1 VSAPKRRPGGERGS
15 TARRALAVPALV
27 TAAAVTGAVVT
38 VAVRG
43 GAAAPAA
50 AAPPAPST
58 ATVVRTNL
66 ATTVLTEGTLGYAP
80 TLPIVNALT
89 GTYTWIPAVGSR
101 LRAGRALYRVD
112 NLPVVLMRG
121 GTPAWRPFALGMTDG
136 PDVREL
142 QANLIALGYAAG
154 LLSAPTG
161 QFDLATLYAV
171 ERWQL
176 ANGYPETGQIDLG
189 QVVFLPSAILVGAQD
204 VAPGQAATPGQQPYQ
219 ATTDRRIVTVPLN
232 SDLPT
237 VRVGEAISIVL
248 PSNAT
253 TPGTAVAIGPTA
265 AAPGSGSSTGSST
278 GGSTD
283 SSNGNSTG
291 TTSTSATDVL
301 TVRPDRPG
309 ATGPGDAVPVQV
321 SLPTQSVSGVLAIP
335 VTALLALAGGGYG
348 VEIVTGQGTDR
359 LVGVQT
365 GMFAGGQV
373 AITGPGIAAGTRVVV
388 AQ

>member
-1 VSAPKRRPGGERGS
+1 M
-15 TARRALAVPALV
+15 RRALAVPALV

-50 AAPPAPST
+50 AAPPPPST

-80 TLPIVNALT
+80 TLPIVNQIA
-89 GTYTWIPAVGSR
+89 GTYTWLPAVGSR
-101 LRAGRALYRVD
+101 IRPGRALYRVD

-142 QANLIALGYAAG
+142 QANLIAVGYATG
-154 LLSAPTG
+154 LLTAPTG
-161 QFDLATLYAV
+161 QFDLATRCAV

-189 QVVFLPSAILVGAQD
+189 QVVFLPSAIQVGAQN
-204 VAPGQAATPGQQPYQ
+204 AAAGQPATPGQQPYQ
-219 ATTDRRIVTVPLN
+219 ATTDRRVVTVPLN
-232 SDLPT
+232 PDLPS
-237 VRVGEAISIVL
+237 VHVGEAIAIVL

-253 TPGTAVAIGPTA
+253 TPGTAVAIGPA
-265 AAPGSGSSTGSST
+265 PAPPGS

-283 SSNGNSTG
+283 GSNGNSTG
-291 TTSTSATDVL
+291 TTSASATDEL
-301 TVRPDRPG
+301 TVRPGRPG
-309 ATGPGDAVPVQV
+309 ATGTGDAVPVQV
-321 SLPTQSVSGVLAIP
+321 SLATQSVSGVLAVP

-348 VEIVTGQGTDR
+348 VEIVTGPGTDR

-365 GMFAGGQV
+365 GIFAGGQV
-373 AITGPGIAAGTRVVV
+373 AITGPGIAAGTKVVV

>member
-1 VSAPKRRPGGERGS
+1 V
-15 TARRALAVPALV
+15 RRALAVPALV

-50 AAPPAPST
+50 AALPPPST

-80 TLPIVNALT
+80 TQPIVNQIT
-89 GTYTWIPAVGSR
+89 GTYTWLPAAGSR
-101 LRAGRALYRVD
+101 IRAGRPLYRVD

-154 LLSAPTG
+154 LLTAPTG
-161 QFDLATLYAV
+161 QFDLDTLYAV

-176 ANGYPETGQIDLG
+176 ANGYPETGEIDLG
-189 QVVFLPSAILVGAQD
+189 RVVFLPSAILVGAQST
-204 VAPGQAATPGQQPYQ
+204 APGQAATPGQQPYQ
-219 ATTDRRIVTVPLN
+219 ASTDRRTVTVPLN
-232 SDLPT
+232 PNLPS
-237 VRVGEAISIVL
+237 VHVGEAISIVL
-248 PSNAT
+248 PSSAT
-253 TPGTAVAIGPTA
+253 TPGTAVSIGPA
-265 AAPGSGSSTGSST
+265 PAAPSSGG
-278 GGSTD
+278 
-283 SSNGNSTG
+283 SNGNSTG

-309 ATGPGDAVPVQV
+309 ATGTGGGVPVQV
-321 SLPTQSVSGVLAIP
+321 SLATQSVSGVLAVP

-365 GMFAGGQV
+365 GIFAGGQV
-373 AITGPGIAAGTRVVV
+373 AITGPGIAAGTKVVV

>member
-1 VSAPKRRPGGERGS
+1 V
-15 TARRALAVPALV
+15 RRALAVPALV

-50 AAPPAPST
+50 AAPPPPAT

-80 TLPIVNALT
+80 TLPIVNALA
-89 GTYTWIPAVGSR
+89 GTYTWVPVTGSR
-101 LRAGRALYRVD
+101 IRPGRALYRVD

-121 GTPAWRPFALGMTDG
+121 RTPAWRPFALGMTDG
-136 PDVREL
+136 PDVTEL

-154 LLSAPTG
+154 LLTAPTG
-161 QFDLATLYAV
+161 QFDLSTLYAV

-176 ANGYPETGQIDLG
+176 ANGYPVTGEIDLG
-189 QVVFLPSAILVGAQD
+189 QVVFLPSAILVGAQN
-204 VAPGQAATPGQQPYQ
+204 VAPGVAATPGQQPYQ
-219 ATTDRRIVTVPLN
+219 VTTDRRTVSVPLN
-232 SDLPT
+232 PDLPA
-237 VRVGEAISIVL
+237 VRVGEAVAIVL
-248 PSNAT
+248 PSNAS
-253 TPGTAVAIGPTA
+253 TPGTAVAIGPA
-265 AAPGSGSSTGSST
+265 PAAPSSGSSAGT
-278 GGSTD
+278 
-283 SSNGNSTG
+283 SNA
-291 TTSTSATDVL
+291 TSTSSTTSDVL

-309 ATGPGDAVPVQV
+309 ATGTGGGVPVQV
-321 SLPTQSVSGVLAIP
+321 SLATQSVSGVLAVP

-348 VEIVTGQGTDR
+348 VEVVTGSGTDR

-365 GMFAGGQV
+365 GIFAGGRV
-373 AITGPGIAAGTRVVV
+373 AITGPGIAAGVKVVV

>member
-1 VSAPKRRPGGERGS
+1 V
-15 TARRALAVPALV
+15 RRALAVPALV

-50 AAPPAPST
+50 AAPPPPST

-66 ATTVLTEGTLGYAP
+66 ATTVLTEGMLGYAP
-80 TLPIVNALT
+80 TQPIVNQIT
-89 GTYTWIPAVGSR
+89 GTYTWLPAVGSR
-101 LRAGRALYRVD
+101 IRAGRPLYRVD

-121 GTPAWRPFALGMTDG
+121 GTPAWRPFAPGMTDG

-154 LLSAPTG
+154 LLTAPTG
-161 QFDLATLYAV
+161 QFDLDTLYAV

-176 ANGYPETGQIDLG
+176 ANGYPETGEIDLG
-189 QVVFLPSAILVGAQD
+189 RVVFLPSAILVGAQNA
-204 VAPGQAATPGQQPYQ
+204 APGQAATPGQQPYQ
-219 ATTDRRIVTVPLN
+219 ATTVQRIVTVPLN
-232 SDLPT
+232 PNLPT

-248 PSNAT
+248 PSNAA
-253 TPGTAVAIGPTA
+253 TPGRAVSIGPA
-265 AAPGSGSSTGSST
+265 PAAPSSGGST

-283 SSNGNSTG
+283 GSNGNSTG

-301 TVRPDRPG
+301 TVRPDRAG
-309 ATGPGDAVPVQV
+309 ATGTGDGVPVQV
-321 SLPTQSVSGVLAIP
+321 SLATQSVSGVLAVP

-348 VEIVTGQGTDR
+348 VEIVTGPGTDR

-365 GMFAGGQV
+365 GIFAGGEV
-373 AITGPGIAAGTRVVV
+373 AITGPGIAAGTKVVV